1 MSEEAGE
8 KTEAPTAKR
17 LREAADRGDIARSP
31 DLESVAVMFAGL
43 GAIKMFGPTM
53 WSQFSDCLTG
63 IATHLNDVTISRDSL
78 PGQTASA
85 MLLVSGCAAPVVLAV
100 GTAGAAVSAAQNQ
113 FNLASDAISLNW
125 EKLNPVSGFTRIASV
140 QGLVPALSAVIKLA
154 VIGGFAW
161 SEVQNL
167 LQDPIL
173 YTSGDLFR
181 IGRFLMGA
189 AESLL
194 SRILVALT
202 VIAAADYGYQFW
214 TRYKKLMMTKEEVKE
229 ESKSSE
235 GNPHV
240 RAQQRRRRRARSQ
253 RQMLQDVPTADVV
266 VTNPTHI
273 AVALRYD
280 RKSMKAPMII
290 AKGTRLNA
298 LRIREIAKQHQVP
311 IVENKPL
318 ARLMFKHGRVGGEIP
333 IQLFAAVAEILAF
346 VYRTNRYRYYTA
358 GAMN

>member
-1 MSEEAGE
+1 MSEDAGE
-8 KTEAPTAKR
+8 KTEAPSAKK
-17 LREAADRGDIARSP
+17 LREAADRGDIARTP

-43 GAIKMFGPTM
+43 GAIRMFGPTM
-53 WSQFSDCLTG
+53 WSQFSEVMSGVLY
-63 IATHLNDVTISRDSL
+63 HLHDVTITRDSL
-78 PGQTASA
+78 SGQTAQA
-85 MLLVSGCAAPVVLAV
+85 MLTVTGCAGPVVLAV

-113 FNLASDAISLNW
+113 FNIASEALTLNW

-140 QGLVPALSAVIKLA
+140 QGLVPAINAVFKLA
-154 VIGGFAW
+154 IIGGFAW
-161 SEVQNL
+161 SEVQEL
-167 LQDPIL
+167 LKDPIL

-189 AESLL
+189 AESLVT
-194 SRILVALT
+194 RILVALT

-214 TRYKKLMMTKEEVKE
+214 TRYKKLMMTREEVKE
-229 ESKSSE
+229 ETKSSE
-235 GNPHV
+235 GNPQIK
-240 RAQQRRRRRARSQ
+240 AQQRRRRRARTQ

-298 LRIREIAKQHQVP
+298 LRIREIATQHQVP

-333 IQLFAAVAEILAF
+333 VQLFAAVAEILAF

-358 GAMN
+358 GQ